1 MRVYL
6 TKAEI
11 ALVKRWAR
19 ENTEMDKLKEHI
31 KNNGLSF
38 EDANEYI
45 QKKEG
50 VDYFRASSILKFIG
64 AITPVPGGKRQ
75 YSPSPCIPKDLGCK
89 FKGVVSDNKRVC
101 LNPADRMET
110 LERRIWNAETKEEEQ
125 RLESEMYGIESQM
138 LGKGEPDGW

>member
-19 ENTEMDKLKEHI
+19 ENTEMDKL
-31 KNNGLSF
+31 
-38 EDANEYI
+38 
-45 QKKEG
+45 
-50 VDYFRASSILKFIG
+50 
-64 AITPVPGGKRQ
+64 
-75 YSPSPCIPKDLGCK
+75 
-89 FKGVVSDNKRVC
+89 KGVVSDNKRVC